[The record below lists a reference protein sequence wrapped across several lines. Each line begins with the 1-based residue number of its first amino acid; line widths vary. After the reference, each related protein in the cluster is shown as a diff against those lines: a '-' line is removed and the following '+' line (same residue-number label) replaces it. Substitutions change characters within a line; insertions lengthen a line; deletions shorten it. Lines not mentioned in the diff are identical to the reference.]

1 MRTHS
6 KMATAMLFASIIN
19 IEQFNAISLKKY
31 NFAEMNDSFI
41 NHDNNNLLLETM
53 SSMNFVDNSQ

>member
-1 MRTHS
+1 MKTQS
-6 KMATAMLFASIIN
+6 KMATALLFASIIS
-19 IEQFNAISLKKY
+19 IDQFNAISLKKY
-31 NFAEMNDSFI
+31 NFAEMDESNI

>member
-1 MRTHS
+1 
-6 KMATAMLFASIIN
+6 MATAMLFASIIN
-19 IEQFNAISLKKY
+19 IEQFNAISLKKF